1 MNVLLLYIV
10 LIERNA
16 VKLELEILFIPAP
29 KRYEVQRKRS
39 TPGEDKEWEVN
50 RQSNISTLSTSHTN
64 KWEAEQEQA
73 DFWRTCRTLSTAAF
87 AFLPN
92 YL

>member
-1 MNVLLLYIV
+1 MYLLLLYFF
-10 LIERNA
+10 NWKKHA

-29 KRYEVQRKRS
+29 KRYEVQIQRS

-64 KWEAEQEQA
+64 EWEAEQEQA
-73 DFWRTCRTLSTAAF
+73 DFWRTLSTAAF